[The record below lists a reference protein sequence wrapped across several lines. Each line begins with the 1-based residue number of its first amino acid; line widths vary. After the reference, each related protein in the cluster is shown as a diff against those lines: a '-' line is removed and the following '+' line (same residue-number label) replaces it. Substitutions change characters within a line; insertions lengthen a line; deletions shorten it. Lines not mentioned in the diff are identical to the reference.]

1 MITAQDKLDLIR
13 MAGLIGR
20 HRGVLSTFEA
30 ELVDACVL
38 RFRDRGEAMSLTA
51 NERLVLCDA
60 LQAMDRDKA
69 AMAQARADND
79 AAAGMRGA
87 A

>member
-20 HRGVLSTFEA
+20 HRGVLSAFEA

-60 LQAMDRDKA
+60 LQAMDQAKASAGVAARD
-69 AMAQARADND
+69 D
-79 AAAGMRGA
+79 AGMRWVA
-87 A
+87 

>member
-1 MITAQDKLDLIR
+1 MTVTAQDKLDLIR

-20 HRGVLSTFEA
+20 HADVLSDFEA
-30 ELVDACVL
+30 RLVRESVE
-38 RFRDRGEAMSLTA
+38 RFRDRGERMTLTA
-51 NERLVLCDA
+51 NERLILSDA
-60 LQAMDRDKA
+60 LQAMDKAKA
-69 AMAQARADND
+69 AAAQADND

>member
-1 MITAQDKLDLIR
+1 MTITSQDKLDLIR
-13 MAGLIGR
+13 MARLIGR
-20 HRGVLSTFEA
+20 HRDVLSNFEA

-38 RFRDRGEAMSLTA
+38 RFRDRGEAMSLTG
-51 NERLVLCDA
+51 NERLILCDA
-60 LQAMDRDKA
+60 LQAMDKAKA
-69 AMAQARADND
+69 AMAEADND

>member
-13 MAGLIGR
+13 MAGLVGR
-20 HRGVLSTFEA
+20 HRDVLSDFEA
-30 ELVDACVL
+30 ELVDASVL

-60 LQAMDRDKA
+60 LQAMDKAKA
-69 AMAQARADND
+69 AMAQAQADN
-79 AAAGMRGA
+79 AAAADMRWVA
-87 A
+87 